1 MVRKLLD
8 DGIKEGTASLRRKEA
23 IINVVREDSLYGDV
37 PNIPID
43 SSDEDDDDTYEH
55 GMSALER
62 KQLKQ
67 AMAESRYMGFVED
80 EIRRSFGYGSSSKGS
95 TSGAKRGISQSFG
108 VKSGIEM
115 PPTGFD
121 PHMFPTRKKT
131 VKGMLSKEGM
141 KKVGKA
147 VSKFFIFNALPFNA
161 ADSGPYMQ
169 SMIDTIAEVG
179 LGVKGPSGYQIG
191 NIYLNEEIEELEKY
205 IGTLKVKWPI
215 FGCTIMCD
223 GWSSRTRHPI
233 INFMIYCD
241 QNMIYHSSMDCT
253 NKEKNANFIFGLMD
267 QVVKEIGKQNVVQ
280 VVTDNESSFR
290 AAGEMLM
297 QKRKHLF
304 WSSCAA
310 HCFDLMLED
319 IEKIKSVRATIDE
332 AKRITSFIYSDKV
345 VNLMKN

>member
-8 DGIKEGTASLRRKEA
+8 DGLKERAASLRRKEA
-23 IINVVREDSLYGDV
+23 IINVVREDSPYGDV
-37 PNIPID
+37 PNIPVD
-43 SSDEDDDDTYEH
+43 SSDEDDDDTDEH

-62 KQLKQ
+62 KQLRH
-67 AMAESRYMGFVED
+67 AMAESRYRGFVED
-80 EIRRSFGYGSSSKGS
+80 ETPRSIGRGAGYGSPSKES
-95 TSGAKRGISQSFG
+95 TSGAKRGISQNFG

-121 PHMFPTRKKT
+121 PHMFPSRKKS

-169 SMIDTIAEVG
+169 SMIDTIAEVRP
-179 LGVKGPSGYQIG
+179 GVKGPSGYQIG

-205 IGTLKVKWPI
+205 ISTLKVKWPI

-223 GWSSRTRHPI
+223 DWSSRTRHPI

-241 QNMIYHSSMDCT
+241 RNMIYHSSVDCT
-253 NKEKNANFIFGLMD
+253 NKEKNENFIFGLMD
-267 QVVKEIGKQNVVQ
+267 QVVEEIG
-280 VVTDNESSFR
+280 E
-290 AAGEMLM
+290 
-297 QKRKHLF
+297 
-304 WSSCAA
+304 
-310 HCFDLMLED
+310 
-319 IEKIKSVRATIDE
+319 
-332 AKRITSFIYSDKV
+332 
-345 VNLMKN
+345 